1 VKLIGLLQAL
11 VQHTSSY
18 TGLVCDAAGEYRS
31 RFVRRVV
38 LLVSAVVLGVVG
50 LVAAW
55 AAGLIAVWDS
65 AFRMYYAVGSA
76 LVALIVSGLLV
87 SMVIKAPV
95 PGPRV
100 SRLKRELAMDA
111 QLFHDWKNSL

>member
-11 VQHTSSY
+11 AQHVGSY
-18 TGLVCDAAGEYRS
+18 GELVADAAGEYRGH
-31 RFVRRVV
+31 FVRRIVTFAV
-38 LLVSAVVLGVVG
+38 AVVLGVVG

-65 AFRMYYAVGSA
+65 AYRIPYAAGSA
-76 LVALIVSGLLV
+76 LLALFISGLLITLAV
-87 SMVIKAPV
+87 RAPGS
-95 PGPRV
+95 GPRV

-111 QLFHDWKNSL
+111 QLFNDWKKSL